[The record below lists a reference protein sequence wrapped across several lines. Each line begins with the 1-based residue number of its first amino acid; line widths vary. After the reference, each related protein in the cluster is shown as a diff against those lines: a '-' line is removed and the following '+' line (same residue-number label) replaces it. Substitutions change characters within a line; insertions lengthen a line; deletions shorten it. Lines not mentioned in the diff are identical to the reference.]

1 MFAGGASPRKRGD
14 RRYPDACR
22 IATRVSHPRAVR
34 GPSPTPRAAPDY
46 LDPSPRARGRL
57 FPVASRDGN
66 VQTTPSSSPPAR
78 GPPVPCR
85 LERRKRPDNA
95 QFIPARA
102 GPPVPCR
109 LERRKR
115 PDNAQ
120 FIPARAGPDRGAT
133 YLTPHTRGTG
143 PAACA
148 GRGPFGGVLDQPL
161 ALGAKCP
168 SVRST
173 SIHPDP
179 TPVQHEGR
187 PQPRAGPVKQ
197 KRRTAPAARSATLIP
212 APGQYR
218 PERR

>member
-102 GPPVPCR
+102 GPACSLSPRETETSRQRPVHP
-109 LERRKR
+109 R
-115 PDNAQ
+115 PRGAACSLSPRETETSRQ
-120 FIPARAGPDRGAT
+120 RPVHPRPRGAGPRSHVPYPAHAGDGSGGLRWSRSLWRGA
-133 YLTPHTRGTG
+133 R
-143 PAACA
+143 
-148 GRGPFGGVLDQPL
+148 
-161 ALGAKCP
+161 
-168 SVRST
+168 
-173 SIHPDP
+173 P
-179 TPVQHEGR
+179 TASAWGQV
-187 PQPRAGPVKQ
+187 PQ
-197 KRRTAPAARSATLIP
+197 
-212 APGQYR
+212 R
-218 PERR
+218 PEH